1 MVTPAQAELQYHWS
15 LPRIVAELEGQTVSG
30 RATNREF
37 VGAHY
42 ILILKII
49 VHMVLLTAKWHQQT
63 YYATPY
69 PQEDWAYPK

>member
-42 ILILKII
+42 ILI
-49 VHMVLLTAKWHQQT
+49 
-63 YYATPY
+63 
-69 PQEDWAYPK
+69 